1 MAGETRIRDMRE
13 SDRDAVM
20 RIFNHYAE
28 TGFAAYPEGPLP
40 PRFFALL
47 REGAL
52 AAVVLEGESGV
63 AGFGLLKPFLPFP
76 AFRKTGMLTYF
87 IAPGAVRGGLGTRL
101 LGRLREDAKKYGLTT
116 LVVNLSS
123 KNEASIRFHA
133 KKGFTVAGNLAGV
146 GEKFGESFD
155 VIWMQRPVA

>member
-1 MAGETRIRDMRE
+1 MPGEMRLREMQE

-28 TGFAAYPEGPLP
+28 TSFAAYPDGPP
-40 PRFFALL
+40 PPPFFPHL

-52 AAVVLEGESGV
+52 SAVVLEDDGGI

-76 AFRKTGMLTYF
+76 AFKKTGMLTYF
-87 IAPGAVRGGLGTRL
+87 IAPEFTGTGLGTRM
-101 LGRLREDAKKYGLTT
+101 LGRLVEDAKKHGQKT
-116 LVVNLSS
+116 LVVNISS

-133 KKGFTVAGNLAGV
+133 KQGFTVSGNLTGV
-146 GEKFGESFD
+146 GEKFGEPFD
-155 VIWMQRPVA
+155 VVWMQRPVG